1 MQWISEDGKARRPSL
16 RVESV
21 AGPFPNEAREE
32 FHRSI
37 FFGFQISLLQRVRCS
52 LRGLSW
58 VDGHASAMAP
68 GPKDPGTIA
77 LDWET
82 NGYPKPAIVRQPWCA
97 EFNRPETSG
106 VVEMVQWVPK

>member
-1 MQWISEDGKARRPSL
+1 MWQSKA
-16 RVESV
+16 
-21 AGPFPNEAREE
+21 PFPACASVEGPLHGTRRIPQTDLLRFPDFLLSVFDLRRVARP
-32 FHRSI
+32 
-37 FFGFQISLLQRVRCS
+37 GPT
-52 LRGLSW
+52 
-58 VDGHASAMAP
+58 GHASAMAP

-82 NGYPKPAIVRQPWCA
+82 NGYPKPAIVRRPWFA